1 MKAIIGLGNPGPKY
15 RGTRHNVGFDVIDYL
30 AQSPSASGFRT
41 RFQAQ
46 LAESKEDGLQLL
58 LMKPETFMNLSGRC
72 VRELVD
78 FYKLALED
86 VMIVCD
92 DINLPLGKLR
102 MRASGSHGGHNGLRN
117 IQDQLSTVE
126 YPRLKIGVDAPALK
140 DDDGTVGHVLGRFR
154 PGERDG
160 IRDAIQKAALASLL
174 WAREGIAIAMNRTNG
189 SDDPDKPK
197 KKKEREDRRED
208 HRDKPGGS
216 PEIKDN
222 PPKPNE

>member
-15 RGTRHNVGFDVIDYL
+15 RGTRHNVGFDVVDYL
-30 AQSPSASGFRT
+30 AQSPAASAFRS

-46 LAESKEDGLQLL
+46 VAESKEDGLPLL
-58 LMKPETFMNLSGRC
+58 LVKPETFMNLSGRT

-78 FYKLALED
+78 FYKLALEE
-86 VMIVCD
+86 VLVVCD

-102 MRASGSHGGHNGLRN
+102 MRANGSHGGHNGLRN
-117 IQDQLSTVE
+117 IQEQLGTVE

-160 IRDAIQKAALASLL
+160 IAAAIPKAALAALT
-174 WAREGIAIAMNRTNG
+174 WARDGIARAMNQA
-189 SDDPDKPK
+189 
-197 KKKEREDRRED
+197 
-208 HRDKPGGS
+208 HR
-216 PEIKDN
+216 PEESAKLEKN
-222 PPKPNE
+222 